1 MFKRRKKTDT
11 EYQEQRQEMVKTLQ
25 TWGYIK
31 TDKVAEAM
39 TTVQRHR
46 FLPEDQKTH
55 AYEDRPLPVGKNQTI
70 SAPHMVAIMTEA
82 LELKG
87 DEKVL
92 EIGAGTG
99 YHSAVVAHIVK
110 EGYVYTIEKIEE
122 LAQKARENIEKTGYT
137 NTKVI
142 TGDGT
147 QGYQKKAPYDRISVT
162 ASAPDIPPPL
172 IEQLKP
178 GGQML
183 IPIGP
188 RYHQNLIKITK
199 TQKGEIKKK
208 NLGGC
213 VFVPLIGKHG
223 WKD

>member
-1 MFKRRKKTDT
+1 MFKRRKKTDR
-11 EYQEQRQEMVKTLQ
+11 EYQEQRQEMIKTLRID
-25 TWGYIK
+25 GYIK
-31 TDKVAEAM
+31 TDKVADAM
-39 TTVQRHR
+39 NTIPRHR
-46 FLPEDQKTH
+46 FLPKDQKIY

-110 EGYVYTIEKIEE
+110 EGYIYTVEKIEE
-122 LAQKARENIEKTGYT
+122 LTQKARENIKKTGYI
-137 NTKVI
+137 NTEVI

-162 ASAPDIPPPL
+162 ASAPDIPTPL

-183 IPIGP
+183 IPIGT
-188 RYHQNLIKITK
+188 RYHQNLIKIIK
-199 TQKGEIKKK
+199 THNGEITKK

-213 VFVPLIGKHG
+213 IFVPLIGKHG
-223 WKD
+223 WKN

>member
-1 MFKRRKKTDT
+1 MFKRRKKTDR
-11 EYQEQRQEMVKTLQ
+11 EYQEQRQEMIKTLRID
-25 TWGYIK
+25 GYIK
-31 TDKVAEAM
+31 TDKVADAM
-39 TTVQRHR
+39 NTIPRHR
-46 FLPEDQKTH
+46 FLPKDQKIY

-82 LELKG
+82 LELKE

-110 EGYVYTIEKIEE
+110 EGYIYTVEKIEE
-122 LAQKARENIEKTGYT
+122 LAQKARENIKKTGYI
-137 NTKVI
+137 NTEVI

-162 ASAPDIPPPL
+162 ASAPDIPTPL

-183 IPIGP
+183 IPIGT
-188 RYHQNLIKITK
+188 RYHQNLIKIIK
-199 TQKGEIKKK
+199 THNGEITKK

-213 VFVPLIGKHG
+213 IFVPLIGKHG
-223 WKD
+223 WKN